1 MAQDSENRVSSA
13 GDAIPMKKTGVTT
26 YIAIALGVL
35 AIGAVVVV
43 TSSGHDAAAE
53 HKAAE
58 IKAQASKKEAPGM
71 TAEQQR
77 EHIKMT
83 QRAFERAQ
91 AEADAKK
98 AEAERQKAAAPQ
110 AEGETEAAH
119 ANANAAPPPA
129 GAAHAPAAGPEA
141 APEAAAEPPKPK
153 VTQKAAKKQLD
164 SLD

>member
-26 YIAIALGVL
+26 YVAIAVGVV

-43 TSSGHDAAAE
+43 SSGGSDTKAE
-53 HKAAE
+53 KKAAE
-58 IKAQASKKEAPGM
+58 IMAQSTKKEAPGM

-98 AEAERQKAAAPQ
+98 AEAERQKTAAEPEAAAP
-110 AEGETEAAH
+110 A
-119 ANANAAPPPA
+119 PA
-129 GAAHAPAAGPEA
+129 GGPAPAAGP
-141 APEAAAEPPKPK
+141 APH
-153 VTQKAAKKQLD
+153 
-164 SLD
+164 